1 MITIYQ
7 FLEKLN
13 TFYPSN
19 EKDEIFKERQN
30 EYANNI
36 IHRAHNKRE
45 KYDYDKVFS
54 HILQTYKYKTF
65 PSLPDILEALPFGVV
80 VEESYS
86 GKEGEVIKRT
96 LNGYEYEFTIVPNH
110 WENVKTI
117 SQLDEDIEERTKKE
131 IA

>member
-1 MITIYQ
+1 MITVYQ

-19 EKDEIFKERQN
+19 EKEEIFRERQN

-36 IHRAHNKRE
+36 ILRAHNKRE

-65 PSLPDILEALPFGVV
+65 PSLPDIFEALPFGVV
-80 VEESYS
+80 IEESYS

-96 LNGYEYEFTIVPNH
+96 LNGIKYEFTIVPNH
-110 WENVKTI
+110 WEKVKTI
-117 SQLDEDIEERTKKE
+117 SELDEDIEKRTKKE